1 MEATAATDA
10 ATTCAVAFFDVD
22 GTLVWRDFKQM
33 EKQKTADVN
42 SAEQIKPTP
51 AVYDAFRR
59 MRERGNL
66 TFICTGRSLPFVMP
80 SLWELEPTGVVG
92 AAGAYVQ
99 VGDTV
104 VRDEHLSP
112 ELVLEVAERFARAG
126 VDLTFESNVRNVEL
140 RPSGAALHNGRSVLA
155 RTVADVEPYVEPCRF
170 QKFCVYGTAFLE
182 DAALRAFVEGHFTI
196 CDLQGGVYECSLK
209 GVDKGTGIEAALRF
223 LNHGR
228 ERTFAFGDSEN
239 DLSMAPAVETF
250 VAMGNALPQ
259 VKEVADYVTLSAAD
273 DGVPAGLA
281 HFGLI

>member
-1 MEATAATDA
+1 M
-10 ATTCAVAFFDVD
+10 
-22 GTLVWRDFKQM
+22 
-33 EKQKTADVN
+33 
-42 SAEQIKPTP
+42 
-51 AVYDAFRR
+51 
-59 MRERGNL
+59 
-66 TFICTGRSLPFVMP
+66 
-80 SLWELEPTGVVG
+80 G

-112 ELVLEVAERFARAG
+112 ELVLEVAERFVRAG

-140 RPSGAALHNGRSVLA
+140 RPSGAALHNGRA
-155 RTVADVEPYVEPCRF
+155 RSSLGRSPMWSPMWSCAAFRSSACTAP
-170 QKFCVYGTAFLE
+170 AFLE
-182 DAALRAFVEGHFTI
+182 DAALRAFVEEHFTI